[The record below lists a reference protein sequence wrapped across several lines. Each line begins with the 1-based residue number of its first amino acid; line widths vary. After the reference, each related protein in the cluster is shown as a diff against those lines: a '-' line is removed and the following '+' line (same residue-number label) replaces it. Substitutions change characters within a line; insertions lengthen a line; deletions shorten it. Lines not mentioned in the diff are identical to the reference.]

1 MPGRLFRLVD
11 CLHGCDS
18 LVAEHWLHKPSVLG
32 PILFTSKIIISSV
45 MYESNSYIEHVID
58 YNIYPGTGHNRLSG
72 VVWLSYL
79 LQTSPPLSVMHMR
92 L

>member
-1 MPGRLFRLVD
+1 MPGMQVVQAGGLS
-11 CLHGCDS
+11 GCDS

-45 MYESNSYIEHVID
+45 MHESDSHIEHVID